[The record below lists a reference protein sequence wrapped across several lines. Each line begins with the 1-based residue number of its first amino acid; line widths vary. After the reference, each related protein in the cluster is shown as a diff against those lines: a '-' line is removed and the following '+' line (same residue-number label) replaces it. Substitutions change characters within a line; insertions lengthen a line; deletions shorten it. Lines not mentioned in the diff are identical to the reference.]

1 MDSKTEFQVPSFDPD
16 LAAAVILPVNQRMQ
30 SVSLH
35 ICAKQIFF
43 KKKSQKEDV
52 ENKFKTAKVPKA
64 KVCVWGE
71 PDLKST
77 DSPRPQMVETKSRQA
92 QTEAQAIKY
101 KLEIKP
107 QLQRK
112 EGPRSRA
119 SITRWNIHIVPQA
132 HSHQADPGCGLYHWT
147 GGRASHT
154 RPLGSSSHCTSKLP
168 A

>member
-1 MDSKTEFQVPSFDPD
+1 MDSKTEFQVPSLDPD

-35 ICAKQIFF
+35 ICAKQIFKK

-52 ENKFKTAKVPKA
+52 ENKFKAAKVPKA
-64 KVCVWGE
+64 MGGGA
-71 PDLKST
+71 PNLKST

-92 QTEAQAIKY
+92 QTEAHAIKY

-132 HSHQADPGCGLYHWT
+132 LSHQADPGCGLYHWT

-154 RPLGSSSHCTSKLP
+154 RPLGSSSHCTSKLS